1 MDDPKLLFRTFY
13 RLVVAFKTE
22 HRGPNFNFP
31 EEVVI
36 GIIGRHPG
44 VIAAEISKQIAFDRG
59 QLSRLLVGLDN
70 RKLIVRKKDDKPPF
84 EKKLYLTDKG
94 QTLFLSNRAEVDAFL
109 TRRFSVLSPNDRAE
123 FLRLL
128 PEFMTADA
136 FDEDAKRCLDA
147 GMNAHIAKPIEPV
160 KLFQT
165 LLTYIR

>member
-1 MDDPKLLFRTFY
+1 MYFEGAMSPSMDDPKLLFRTFY

-128 PEFMTADA
+128 PEFMSL
-136 FDEDAKRCLDA
+136 FDQLAPDLPNPRVSP
-147 GMNAHIAKPIEPV
+147 KPCSSPLR
-160 KLFQT
+160 KSQ
-165 LLTYIR
+165 